1 MDIATAK
8 ALSNKLQISI
18 DCIVR
23 EEYEILLLKEI
34 FESKYGTKLVFKGGT
49 SLRLAYGS
57 PRYSEDL
64 DFTMLEEF
72 GANSFIEFL
81 KNVANKYKENIAIE
95 AEIEKFYT
103 IFAIVKV
110 RENFLNRDFSIKIEI
125 SKRKGKWIKEKD
137 FTPHHNAPF
146 VRTRVHNKT
155 RSETSKCPDRK
166 VVGAGFTDKVIKSE
180 VSPLTVLA
188 RVATLLSILREKKD
202 ALKHRKA
209 ARDIFDYWYI
219 NQLLR
224 KEAKIDLS
232 GYDKMLVKS
241 ELHRLLAKPYWRVVD
256 SWLE

>member
-1 MDIATAK
+1 MDIATARG
-8 ALSNKLQISI
+8 LSNKLQISI

-34 FESKYGTKLVFKGGT
+34 FESEYGTKLVFKGGT

-57 PRYSEDL
+57 SRYSEDL
-64 DFTMLEEF
+64 DFTILEEF

-81 KNVANKYKENIAIE
+81 KNVANKYKENITIE

-110 RENFLNRDFSIKIEI
+110 RENFLNHAFSIKIEI

-137 FTPHHNAPF
+137 FT
-146 VRTRVHNKT
+146 
-155 RSETSKCPDRK
+155 
-166 VVGAGFTDKVIKSE
+166 DKVIRSE

-202 ALKHRKA
+202 ALKHREA

-232 GYDKMLVKS
+232 GYDKAQVKS
-241 ELHRLLAKPYWRVVD
+241 ELHRLLTKPYWRVVD

>member
-34 FESKYGTKLVFKGGT
+34 SESEYGTKLVFKGGT
-49 SLRLAYGS
+49 ALRLAYGS
-57 PRYSEDL
+57 SRYSEDL

-72 GANSFIEFL
+72 NASAFIEFL
-81 KNVANKYKENIAIE
+81 RKVANRYKETITIE
-95 AEIEKFYT
+95 AAIEKFYT
-103 IFAIVKV
+103 VFAIAKV
-110 RENFLNRDFSIKIEI
+110 RENYLNRAFSIKIEI
-125 SKRKGKWIKEKD
+125 SKRKRKWLKGKDYI
-137 FTPHHNAPF
+137 
-146 VRTRVHNKT
+146 
-155 RSETSKCPDRK
+155 
-166 VVGAGFTDKVIKSE
+166 DKVIKGE

-188 RVATLLSILREKKD
+188 RVATLSSILREKKD

-219 NQLLR
+219 HQLLK
-224 KEAKIDLS
+224 KEVKIDLS
-232 GYDKMLVKS
+232 GYDKTQVKS